1 MGIHDGH
8 RSRIRERFTEHGLD
22 SFNDINALEL
32 LLFYSIPRKDTNEIA
47 HRLLE
52 HFGSL
57 HKVFSASVE
66 ELVEVPGISQNSA
79 VLISLIPQM
88 MKKSEIS
95 RTKDIKCINDAS
107 DAAAYLIPRFMNEQ
121 DEVLLMLCLD
131 NKRSIICCKEIAR
144 GTVDSVDASSRR
156 IAEIALKQKAVS
168 VIISHN
174 HPGGLVIPSR
184 EDDYVTKCIYKA
196 LYAVGIELEDH
207 IIVADEKYMSFA
219 REGFM
224 AMMRY

>member
-8 RSRIRERFTEHGLD
+8 RSRMRERFTEHGLA

-47 HRLLE
+47 HRLLD

-57 HKVFSASVE
+57 HEVFSASVE
-66 ELVEVPGISQNSA
+66 ELMDVPGISYNSA
-79 VLISLIPQM
+79 VLISLMPQLL
-88 MKKSEIS
+88 KKSEIS
-95 RTKDIKCINDAS
+95 KTKEIKIINNSS
-107 DAAAYLIPRFMNEQ
+107 DAAEYLIPRFMHEQ

-131 NKRSIICCKEIAR
+131 NKRSIICCKEVAR
-144 GTVDSVDASSRR
+144 GTVDSVDASGRR
-156 IAEIALKQKAVS
+156 IAEIALKQKAAA

-174 HPGGLVIPSR
+174 HPNGIAAPSR
-184 EDDYVTKCIYKA
+184 EDDMVTSSIYKA

-207 IIVADEKYMSFA
+207 VIVSEENYFSFA

-224 AMMRY
+224 GMMRY

>member
-57 HKVFSASVE
+57 HEVFNASVK
-66 ELVEVPGISQNSA
+66 ELMDVPGISYNSA
-79 VLISLIPQM
+79 VLVSLIPQM
-88 MKKSEIS
+88 MKKCVIS
-95 RTKDIKCINDAS
+95 RTKDIKCINSSS
-107 DAAAYLIPRFMNEQ
+107 DAASFLIPRFMNEQ
-121 DEVLLMLCLD
+121 DEILLMLCLD
-131 NKRSIICCKEIAR
+131 NKRGIICCKEVSR

-156 IAEIALKQKAVS
+156 IAELALKQKAVS

-174 HPGGLVIPSR
+174 HPGGIVVPSH
-184 EDDYVTKCIYKA
+184 EDDFVTKSIYKA
-196 LYAVGIELEDH
+196 LHAVGIELEDH
-207 IIVADEKYMSFA
+207 IIVVDEKYFSF
-219 REGFM
+219 
-224 AMMRY
+224 